1 MKRRPSTASL
11 AEASCHKKNVSEATY
26 AKGHCKT
33 TLNQWVNNSN
43 EMTSSRGK
51 ELLAQYNS
59 FSGELQAAFA
69 KKLLASKASKDF
81 SWARTFKQEFERSD
95 QQEGGCSEN
104 YFTRP
109 QILQLKGMDMK
120 HFGSEEEAL
129 KVADEIIADQRA
141 TIDCK
146 EALEANP
153 DKISEV
159 NAVANQYWFANN
171 HGKTSSWKVKN
182 QRNITLTTQLNNKH
196 IADISH
202 EGNGQ
207 RLLEEVLGAKA
218 TLAIGNGKATIKS
231 EFPTLA
237 EIDKAVE
244 TLESPYWIQ
253 KRKKERSCCLSRCWP
268 SCNHHI
274 YIYI

>member
-1 MKRRPSTASL
+1 M
-11 AEASCHKKNVSEATY
+11 SEATY

-33 TLNQWVNNSN
+33 TLNQWVNSGN

-81 SWARTFKQEFERSD
+81 SWTRTFKQEFERID
-95 QQEGGCSEN
+95 QQEGGCSED

-109 QILQLKGMDMK
+109 QILKLKGMDIK
-120 HFGSEEEAL
+120 DFGSEEEAL

-146 EALEANP
+146 EALEVSP

-182 QRNITLTTQLNNKH
+182 KKNMILTTQLNNKH
-196 IADISH
+196 IADISN

-218 TLAIGNGKATIKS
+218 TLAIGNGKAIIKS

-274 YIYI
+274 YIYIFIFF

>member
-1 MKRRPSTASL
+1 M
-11 AEASCHKKNVSEATY
+11 
-26 AKGHCKT
+26 
-33 TLNQWVNNSN
+33 
-43 EMTSSRGK
+43 
-51 ELLAQYNS
+51 
-59 FSGELQAAFA
+59 QAAFA

-81 SWARTFKQEFERSD
+81 SWARTFKQEFERVD
-95 QQEGGCSEN
+95 QQEGGCSED
-104 YFTRP
+104 YYTRP
-109 QILQLKGMDMK
+109 QILKLKGLDIK
-120 HFGSEEEAL
+120 DFGSEEEAL

-141 TIDCK
+141 TLDCK
-146 EALEANP
+146 EALEVNP
-153 DKISEV
+153 DKLSEV
-159 NAVANQYWFANN
+159 NPLANQYWFANN

-218 TLAIGNGKATIKS
+218 TAAIGNGKAIIKS

-253 KRKKERSCCLSRCWP
+253 KRKKRRDL
-268 SCNHHI
+268 I
-274 YIYI
+274 A